1 LLRAAGKVRRSIGSG
16 SGSGPAGSLTGSK
29 TAKSRKKN
37 RYVFFISKNLST
49 FVAIKLSNIEQ
60 MDNEQHTTGS
70 CIEERPQDAPRFMSG
85 ETERSK
91 KIYLQKKLTDFVS
104 FANIEA

>member
-1 LLRAAGKVRRSIGSG
+1 
-16 SGSGPAGSLTGSK
+16 
-29 TAKSRKKN
+29 
-37 RYVFFISKNLST
+37 
-49 FVAIKLSNIEQ
+49 